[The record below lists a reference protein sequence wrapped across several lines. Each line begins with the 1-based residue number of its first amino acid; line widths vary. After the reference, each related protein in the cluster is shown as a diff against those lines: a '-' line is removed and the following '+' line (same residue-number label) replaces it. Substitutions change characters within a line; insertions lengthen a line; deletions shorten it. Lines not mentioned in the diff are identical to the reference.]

1 MSQWLASQVRVMMR
15 QCTVSVA
22 RSRQVGAGNDDNG
35 SDEHGLIGQHLGRHR
50 VDQLENHISAS
61 NNTSKPVSEIGV

>member
-1 MSQWLASQVRVMMR
+1 M
-15 QCTVSVA
+15 A

-35 SDEHGLIGQHLGRHR
+35 SDEHGLIEQHLGRHR
-50 VDQLENHISAS
+50 VDQLENHISAG